1 MKNLYSTKLVSH
13 STKFLLPIGILFL
26 FFGISSIVLSSIDFK
41 SQSIV
46 NGNSV
51 LTTHT
56 EQSIWPTIGKG
67 IWCGVYF
74 VGLGIFCLI
83 VYREKTLISIRIL
96 CFAGFLSIFLSLF
109 LFLSSI
115 LVYQRFIIEGRLQAN
130 QRTSDEQRQVILNAL
145 LFVCGV
151 LALITSVILTI
162 GTLITGL
169 FCQSKSDEMDNLD
182 PYYPQAPP
190 AYSAPSI
197 YR

>member
-1 MKNLYSTKLVSH
+1 MKNLYSTKLVSR
-13 STKFLLPIGILFL
+13 STKFLLPIGILFIL
-26 FFGISSIVLSSIDFK
+26 FGIASIILSGIDLK
-41 SQSIV
+41 SQSTV
-46 NGNSV
+46 NGRSF
-51 LTTHT
+51 LTSHT

-74 VGLGIFCLI
+74 LALGIFSLV

-96 CFAGFLSIFLSLF
+96 CLLAFLAIFISLF

-130 QRTSDEQRQVILNAL
+130 QRTSNEQQQLILNAL

-151 LALITSVILTI
+151 LALITSIILTI
-162 GTLITGL
+162 GTLITAN
-169 FCQSKSDEMDNLD
+169 FCQSKSDEMEIIDQFH
-182 PYYPQAPP
+182 PQPPP
-190 AYSAPSI
+190 AYSAPSL